1 MKKNQIPPSAERQ
14 LFRLEREY
22 ENGSIP
28 EKDYE
33 IRKREILA
41 RASGIPQ
48 GHTDTHRIKK
58 QKIRKQ
64 KIQKP
69 AKDSSFIKNAFP
81 FILIGLL
88 LIGLSFK
95 IIPELGQK
103 GSVIV
108 STIEKSVPKEIIPSL
123 NQDNSQAGNQNSE
136 PYSPPNIPQI
146 SVPPP
151 VSSTSTI
158 ETPTSTI
165 TQTSTIIDDYISQDK
180 ATHAFTVPEANS
192 IIYKVQSELKINVPR
207 SMSFGTPSIYGGE
220 GIINTSVVRGGYYL
234 FSDRPPKDS
243 NTMITI
249 FVIEPGKEDTFFKE
263 LDRYMS
269 SFESAYNI
277 NSTLYEKVDG
287 PKLTS
292 SPSIQYQF
300 KFYPAGDK
308 SFQSN
313 VRLTAIKKSNLIVYI
328 YHLDNLGLFSSQI
341 DNEKKI
347 ISILNSYK

>member
-1 MKKNQIPPSAERQ
+1 MEKKKPIPTLVERN
-14 LFRLEREY
+14 LLRLEREY
-22 ENGSIP
+22 ESGLIP

-41 RASGIPQ
+41 RASGIPR
-48 GHTDTHRIKK
+48 GHTNTHHEIKQK
-58 QKIRKQ
+58 KIRKQ
-64 KIQKP
+64 KSP
-69 AKDSSFIKNAFP
+69 NESSFIKNAFP
-81 FILIGLL
+81 FILIGLIL
-88 LIGLSFK
+88 LGLSFK

-103 GSVIV
+103 GSIIV

-123 NQDNSQAGNQNSE
+123 NQDNSQLETQNAE
-136 PYSPPNIPQI
+136 PYSPSNIPQI

-158 ETPTSTI
+158 DTPTQISTPTNTLI
-165 TQTSTIIDDYISQDK
+165 NDYLSQDSS
-180 ATHAFTVPEANS
+180 AHVFTVPEANS

-243 NTMITI
+243 NILITL
-249 FVIEPGKEDTFFKE
+249 FVIEPGREVIFFKE
-263 LDRYMS
+263 LSSYMS
-269 SFESAYNI
+269 SFENAYNI

-287 PKLTS
+287 PKITTA
-292 SPSIQYQF
+292 PSVQYQF
-300 KFYPAGDK
+300 SFYPAGDK
-308 SFQSN
+308 SFKSH

-328 YHLDNLGLFSSQI
+328 YHLDNFGLFSSQI
-341 DNEKKI
+341 EKEKKI
-347 ISILNSYK
+347 INILNSYK